1 MDTINEFNF
10 FKQYLYF
17 VTISSFFYIYIYI
30 CENPIERFWVRKNFI
45 LDFI

>member
-17 VTISSFFYIYIYI
+17 VTIFYIYIYI

>member
-17 VTISSFFYIYIYI
+17 VTIFSFFYIYIYI
-30 CENPIERFWVRKNFI
+30 FVRIRLKDFGYVKI
-45 LDFI
+45 LF